1 MNLVY
6 SITTQSE
13 NRKFPVGYTTA
24 YRFGFNG
31 QEKDDEVVG
40 AGNSY
45 DFGERIY
52 SSRLGRFLSVDGLTK
67 SFPML
72 STYQFASNCPIAGI
86 DLDGLE
92 FYYAADGKLLGN
104 LGTSTEVRVVSAGN
118 VASVQAS
125 INQANSASN
134 PATAAVATNEA
145 NKMSASLGVTNELL
159 VAFSAMIHKESSGKK
174 EESYA
179 IGNATMNF
187 LDAGGSKQ
195 LQTLEDVVMYDNTFA
210 QGATQSNYTSF
221 TAMSPEAQNSEYG
234 LGAAINAIG
243 FSNKI
248 EGFGFSDFSGGADSW
263 DGIDL
268 ISTKHSND
276 HRNYSWS
283 LGSKDILSD
292 YKKNNNG
299 GVKVGDWTYKGKGFQ
314 IEATKTVGKTLF
326 TDIKTGRGE
335 GKESKQKFK

>member
-1 MNLVY
+1 MTQ
-6 SITTQSE
+6 ITNQLNAFS
-13 NRKFPVGYTTA
+13 G
-24 YRFGFNG
+24 YRFHFNG
-31 QEKDDEVVG
+31 QESDNEV
-40 AGNSY
+40 AGSGNAY

-52 SSRLGRFLSVDGLTK
+52 SSRIGRFLSVDGMTK

-72 STYQFASNCPIAGI
+72 STYQFASNCPISGI

-92 FYYAADGKLLGN
+92 FYYTADGKLLGKI
-104 LGTSTEVRVVSAGN
+104 GTSTEVRIVKKNDVDA
-118 VASVQAS
+118 VQTR
-125 INQANSASN
+125 INQANTVKN
-134 PATAAVATNEA
+134 PDEVKVATNEA
-145 NKMSASLGVTNELL
+145 NKMSISLGVTNELL
-159 VAFSAMIHKESSGKK
+159 VAFAAMITKESSGEK

-210 QGATQSNYTSF
+210 QGATQSNYTNF
-221 TAMSPEAQNSEYG
+221 KTLTPEGQNSEYG

-243 FSNKI
+243 FSNNVA
-248 EGFGFSDFSGGADSW
+248 GFGFSDYSGGADSW

-276 HRNYSWS
+276 HRGYSWS

-292 YKKNNNG
+292 FKKNNNG
-299 GVKVGDWTYKGKGFQ
+299 GVKVADWTYKAKGYQ

-335 GKESKQKFK
+335 GKQSKNKFK